1 MSSTSIIGRLVN
13 AFKSDGSDDSDG
25 CSCGLEIEE
34 IESEPTETDGK

>member
-13 AFKSDGSDDSDG
+13 AFKSEGSDGNDG
-25 CSCGLEIEE
+25 CSCGMKIEE